1 VTTISWFDLAW
12 CLIPIILVCAV
23 YIAWQ
28 GKPSEIIIAVLRM
41 AVQLIAVGYVLIS
54 IFENPS
60 PWISAAIVSMML
72 LVAAWIAIRPVRHH
86 KGYLPAAII
95 ALGCS
100 VGLHL
105 SISLLLVLKADSWF
119 QPQLLIPLAG
129 MYFANAMNAIS
140 LAAERYHSELHNG
153 VAAEKARLT
162 AFHTAM
168 IPQIN
173 GLLAV
178 GLVALP
184 GMMTGQILSGVSPL
198 IAVRYQIMIMAMI
211 LGTAG
216 IGAAMMLWLLARNK
230 NRDLFSTLNTS
241 LKDAK

>member
-12 CLIPIILVCAV
+12 CLIPIVLVCGV

-41 AVQLIAVGYVLIS
+41 IVQLVAVGYVLIS
-54 IFENPS
+54 IFDNPS
-60 PWISAAIVSMML
+60 PWISAGIVSLML
-72 LVAAWIAIRPVRHH
+72 LVAAWIAIRPVRHY

-100 VGLHL
+100 VGLHV
-105 SISLLLVLKADSWF
+105 SISLMLVLKADSWF

-140 LAAERYHSELHNG
+140 LAAERYHSELYNG

-162 AFHTAM
+162 AFHIAM

-211 LGTAG
+211 LGTSG
-216 IGAAMMLWLLARNK
+216 MGAAMMLWLLVRNNK
-230 NRDLFSTLNTS
+230 ASNNKASNN
-241 LKDAK
+241 KKP